1 MKETELINSPL
12 SIYIHIPF
20 CMKKCRYCDFLSAPA
35 GEKAQEEYVQAL
47 LKEIEYW
54 GSMLSKARIKSV
66 YIGGGTP
73 SVLRKEL
80 IKEVL
85 CKLKEAFPDIM
96 RMEKKAAQGN
106 KSYNRELRIKETE
119 RTEWD
124 STEPEISMEV
134 NPGTVTE
141 DKLKAYRQAGINRLS
156 IGLQSA
162 DEEEL
167 KLLGRIHTYE
177 DFLETYHMARVQGF
191 SNLNIDVISALPGQK
206 LKSWQG
212 TLEKVLALRPEHIS
226 AYSLMIEEGTPFYET
241 YFGHEE
247 LLPDEETDR
256 AMYALTKEMLQK
268 AGYERYEISNYGR
281 KGMECRHNMVYWQRG
296 NYLGLG
302 LGSSSMIENVRFQ
315 NTSRLK
321 DYVNYWMAENIR
333 KSNMISIPKKIWT
346 DCEEHPEKERKGFE
360 IPDICKGIQHLSQ
373 KEQMEEF
380 MFLGLRMIKGVSI
393 KEFEA
398 AFGKSIFDVYGR
410 QIEKYREQHVL
421 TVTERIALTDRGL
434 DVSNLILADFLL
446 SEIENDEKEENAT

>member
-1 MKETELINSPL
+1 MGHHMKEKELMNSPL

-35 GEKAQEEYVQAL
+35 GEEIQEEYVHAL

-54 GSMLSKARIKSV
+54 GKLLSGVRIKSI

-73 SVLRKEL
+73 SVLREEL

-85 CKLKEAFPDIM
+85 CKLTEAFPDIL
-96 RMEKKAAQGN
+96 RIERKAAQGN
-106 KSYNRELRIKETE
+106 KFHGRQLKIKEPG
-119 RTEWD
+119 RTE
-124 STEPEISMEV
+124 TEISMEV
-134 NPGTVTE
+134 NPRTVTE
-141 DKLKAYRQAGINRLS
+141 EKLKAYKQAGINRLS

-177 DFLETYHMARVQGF
+177 DFLETYHMARAQEF
-191 SNLNIDVISALPGQK
+191 DNLNIDVISALPGQK

-212 TLEKVLALRPEHIS
+212 TLEKVLALKPEHIS

-268 AGYERYEISNYGR
+268 AGYERYEISNYSR
-281 KGMECRHNMVYWQRG
+281 KGKECLHNMVYWQRG

-302 LGSSSMIENVRFQ
+302 LGSASMVENVRFR
-315 NTSRLK
+315 NTSSLEN
-321 DYVNYWMAENIR
+321 YVNYWVMDNTEN
-333 KSNMISIPKKIWT
+333 KSMSCIQVKMLSGG
-346 DCEEHPEKERKGFE
+346 EEHQEKELEKYENQRKAFE
-360 IPDICKGIQHLSQ
+360 IPDICRDIHCLGK

-398 AFGKSIFDVYGR
+398 VFGKDIFQVYGR
-410 QIEKYREQHVL
+410 QIEKYKEQQLL
-421 TVTERIALTDRGL
+421 TVTDRIALADRGL

-446 SEIENDEKEENAT
+446 E

>member
-1 MKETELINSPL
+1 MGSHMKEKELINSPL

-20 CMKKCRYCDFLSAPA
+20 CMKKCCYCDFLSAPA
-35 GEKAQEEYVQAL
+35 GEETQEEYVHAL

-73 SVLRKEL
+73 SVLREEL

-85 CKLKEAFPDIM
+85 CKLKEAFPDMNRDIG
-96 RMEKKAAQGN
+96 REKNPYRKEPERKA
-106 KSYNRELRIKETE
+106 
-119 RTEWD
+119 
-124 STEPEISMEV
+124 PEISIEV

-141 DKLKAYRQAGINRLS
+141 DKLKAYKQAGINRIS

-162 DEEEL
+162 DREEL

-177 DFLETYHMARVQGF
+177 DFLETYHMARDQGF
-191 SNLNIDVISALPGQK
+191 ANLNVDLISALPGQK
-206 LKSWQG
+206 LESWQG
-212 TLEKVLALRPEHIS
+212 TLEKVLALEPEHIS

-241 YFGHEE
+241 YSGHQE

-256 AMYALTKEMLQK
+256 AMYALTKDMLQK
-268 AGYERYEISNYGR
+268 AGYERYEISNYSR
-281 KGMECRHNMVYWQRG
+281 KGKECLHNMVYWQRG

-302 LGSSSMIENVRFQ
+302 LGSASMIENVRFR
-315 NTSRLK
+315 NTTSLE
-321 DYVNYWMAENIR
+321 DYVNCWTADKE
-333 KSNMISIPKKIWT
+333 KNM
-346 DCEEHPEKERKGFE
+346 
-360 IPDICKGIQHLSQ
+360 DIQRLSQ

-380 MFLGLRMIKGVSI
+380 MFLGLRMIKGVSV

-398 AFGKSIFDVYGR
+398 VFGKSIFRVYGK
-410 QIEKYREQHVL
+410 QIEKYKEQHVL
-421 TVTERIALTDRGL
+421 TVGERIALTDRGL

-446 SEIENDEKEENAT
+446 SL